1 MIYKIRVLAFLIV
14 LAFPLCAVS
23 QKQGQP
29 LVDSLLKT
37 LPQANSDMDKSRL
50 LNALSHNCYFI
61 NCSQGLKYGSQALI
75 IAQKSDLKAELADAY
90 DGIGMNFM
98 GKGDYDTAINCYNIS
113 QNIYEQLNDKK
124 MIARELGNEG
134 LVYNAQSDYPKAL
147 KYFLDAL
154 KLAEDATDKNQI
166 ALLSGYISRVYV
178 SESDFKKAMEYAT
191 RALNIHTAL
200 KDNLGM
206 GLDYGTIG
214 IVYMEMG
221 KYDSASFYDFKS
233 MDIHQKLGNNEE
245 TKNEL
250 SALGLLY
257 AKEVDY
263 GKSLDYESQALRMD
277 NELDDKDAK
286 AINLAQIGEDNLR
299 IAEDLSSKTKMDF
312 LMPMGE
318 ENGTIRYMTNAIDS
332 LDESIILCKQ
342 VGDLNTMQTAY
353 SDLSEAQSTNG
364 NYGLAREN
372 YKQYELYRDSV
383 YSEKSK
389 MRIDNLEMQ
398 RNLILKDQQIQT
410 ANMQAAKRRNLV
422 IYMLGGFAF
431 LLLILLFVIRERRRS
446 ENLLLNILP
455 AQTAKEL
462 KMKGKAAANSYTL
475 VTVMFTDFKNFTKL
489 AENMTPQELVEEIHY
504 CYSEF
509 DKILSNHNVEKI
521 KTIGDGYMA
530 AGGLPV
536 ENKTNPV
543 DTIMAALEIQRFM
556 KAEKERRVREKKVFF
571 ELRIGIN
578 TGPVVAGIVGIK
590 KFAYDIWGDTVN
602 IASRIESAGE
612 VGDVTISG
620 TTYECVKDSFNCIY
634 KGKTEAKNK
643 GMIDVYVA
651 ESRKT
656 A

>member
-1 MIYKIRVLAFLIV
+1 MINKLKILAFILWLTVPFGLI
-14 LAFPLCAVS
+14 A

-29 LVDSLLKT
+29 LVDSLLKI
-37 LPQANSDMDKSRL
+37 LSSVNSDKDKAIL
-50 LNALSHNCYFI
+50 LNTLSHNYYYI
-61 NCSQGLKYGSQALI
+61 KCSEGLKYGSQALD
-75 IAQKSDLKAELADAY
+75 IAKKSDFKEELADAY
-90 DGIGMNFM
+90 DGIGVNFM
-98 GKGDYDTAINCYNIS
+98 GKGDYDTAINCYNTS

-134 LVYNAQSDYPKAL
+134 RVYNAQSDYPKAL

-154 KLAEDATDKNQI
+154 KLAEDAGDKNEI

-178 SESDFKKAMEYAT
+178 SESDFTKAMGYAIK
-191 RALNIHTAL
+191 ALHIHQISG
-200 KDNLGM
+200 DQLGQ
-206 GLDYGTIG
+206 GLDYGILG

-221 KYDSASFYDFKS
+221 KYDSASIYDFKS

-245 TKNEL
+245 LKNVL

-257 AKEVDY
+257 AKEVNY
-263 GKSLDYESQALRMD
+263 EKSLDYESQALKMD
-277 NELDDKDAK
+277 DELDDKDAK

-299 IAEDLSSKTKMDF
+299 IAEDLSSKTKTMDF
-312 LMPMGE
+312 MMPMGQG
-318 ENGTIRYMTNAIDS
+318 ENDKMGKAIEFLNQS
-332 LDESIILCKQ
+332 VELSKE
-342 VGDLNTMQTAY
+342 VGDLNNLQLAY
-353 SDLSEAQSTNG
+353 SDLAEAQSTNG
-364 NYGLAREN
+364 NYKDARE
-372 YKQYELYRDSV
+372 YYIQYELYRDSV

-410 ANMQAAKRRNLV
+410 ANMQSARRRNMV
-422 IYMLGGFAF
+422 IYMFGGLAF

-462 KMKGKAAANSYTL
+462 KLKGKAAANSYSL

-509 DKILSNHNVEKI
+509 DKILSKHNVEKI

-530 AGGLPV
+530 AGGLPI

-543 DTIMAALEIQRFM
+543 DTIMSALEIQRFM
-556 KAEKERRVREKKVFF
+556 KTEKERRIREKKVFF

-620 TTYECVKDSFNCIY
+620 TTYECVKDNFNCIY

-643 GMIDVYVA
+643 GMIDVYVV

>member
-1 MIYKIRVLAFLIV
+1 MINKLKFLAFILWLTLPIRLI
-14 LAFPLCAVS
+14 A

-29 LVDSLLKT
+29 LVDSLLKI
-37 LPQANSDMDKSRL
+37 LPEATNNKNKAIL
-50 LNALSHNCYFI
+50 LNTLSHNYYYI
-61 NCSQGLKYGSQALI
+61 KCSEGLKYGSQALD
-75 IAQKSDLKAELADAY
+75 IAKKSDLKEELADAY
-90 DGIGMNFM
+90 DGVGMNFM
-98 GKGDYDTAINCYNIS
+98 GKGDYDTAINCYNTS

-134 LVYNAQSDYPKAL
+134 QVYNAQSDYPKAL

-154 KLAEDATDKNQI
+154 KLAEDAGDKNEI

-178 SESDFKKAMEYAT
+178 SESDFTKAMGYAIK
-191 RALNIHTAL
+191 ALHIHQASG
-200 KDNLGM
+200 DQLGL
-206 GLDYGTIG
+206 GLDYGTLG

-221 KYDSASFYDFKS
+221 KYDSASIYDFKS
-233 MDIHQKLGNNEE
+233 IDIHQKLGNNEE
-245 TKNEL
+245 LKNTL

-257 AKEVDY
+257 AKEVNY
-263 GKSLDYESQALRMD
+263 EKSLDYESQALKMD
-277 NELDDKDAK
+277 DELNDKDAK
-286 AINLAQIGEDNLR
+286 AINLEQIGEDNLR
-299 IAEDLSSKTKMDF
+299 IAEDLSSKTKTMDF
-312 LMPMGE
+312 MMPMGQG
-318 ENGTIRYMTNAIDS
+318 ENDKMGKAIDYLNQS
-332 LDESIILCKQ
+332 VKLSKE
-342 VGDLNTMQTAY
+342 VGDLNNLQLAY
-353 SDLSEAQSTNG
+353 SDLAEAQSTNG
-364 NYGLAREN
+364 NYKDARE
-372 YKQYELYRDSV
+372 YYIQYELYRDSV

-410 ANMQAAKRRNLV
+410 ANIQSARRRNLV
-422 IYMLGGFAF
+422 IYMLGGLAF
-431 LLLILLFVIRERRRS
+431 LFLILLFVIRERRRS

-462 KMKGKAAANSYTL
+462 KLKGKAAANSYTL

-509 DKILSNHNVEKI
+509 DKILSKHNVEKI

-536 ENKTNPV
+536 ENKTNPI

-556 KAEKERRVREKKVFF
+556 KAEKERRIREKKVFF

-620 TTYECVKDSFNCIY
+620 ATYECVKDNFNCTY

-643 GMIDVYVA
+643 GMIDVHVV
-651 ESRKT
+651 ESSKT

>member
-1 MIYKIRVLAFLIV
+1 MIHLKRIFVFFI
-14 LAFPLCAVS
+14 FIIPIITHS
-23 QKQGQP
+23 QNAGKTYT
-29 LVDSLLKT
+29 DSLTNLLQQT
-37 LPQANSDMDKSRL
+37 SNGQDKVVL
-50 LNALSHNCYFI
+50 LNNLSHGYYYI
-61 NCSQGLKYGSQALI
+61 KCSEGLRYGSEALA
-75 IAQKSDLKAELADAY
+75 IAQKLDLKEELADAF
-90 DGIGMNFM
+90 DGVGMNFM
-98 GKGDYDTAINCYNIS
+98 GKGDYDTALNCYNTS

-134 LVYNAQSDYPKAL
+134 LVYNAESDYPKAL

-154 KLAEDATDKNQI
+154 KLAEDGNAKDEI

-178 SESDFKKAMEYAT
+178 SESDFKKAMEYGMKG
-191 RALNIHTAL
+191 LDIHKASG
-200 KDNLGM
+200 NSLGLA
-206 GLDYGTIG
+206 LDYGTLG
-214 IVYMEMG
+214 LVYMEMG
-221 KYDSASFYDFKS
+221 KYDSALYYDLKS
-233 MDIHQKLGNNEE
+233 IDIHQKLGNSEE
-245 TKNEL
+245 IKNVL

-257 AKEVDY
+257 AKEVNY
-263 GKSLDYESQALRMD
+263 EKSLDYESQALKMD
-277 NELDDKDAK
+277 SVLDDKDAK
-286 AINLAQIGEDNLR
+286 AINLAQIGEDDLR
-299 IAEDLSSKTKMDF
+299 IAEDISGKTKTMDF
-312 LMPMGE
+312 MMPMGQG
-318 ENGTIRYMTNAIDS
+318 ENDKMGKAIDY
-332 LDESIILCKQ
+332 LDQSVTLSKE
-342 VGDLNTMQTAY
+342 VGDLNTLQLAY
-353 SDLSEAQSTNG
+353 SDLAEAQSTNG
-364 NYGLAREN
+364 NYKDARE
-372 YKQYELYRDSV
+372 YYTQYELFRDSV
-383 YSEKSK
+383 YSEKSQ
-389 MRIDNLEMQ
+389 MRIANLEMQ

-410 ANMQAAKRRNLV
+410 ANMQSARRRNMV
-422 IYMLGGFAF
+422 IYMLGGFG
-431 LLLILLFVIRERRRS
+431 LLLLVLLLVIRERRRS

-455 AQTAKEL
+455 AQTAREL
-462 KMKGKAAANSYTL
+462 KLKGKAAANSYTL

-509 DKILSNHNVEKI
+509 DKILSRHNVEKI

-543 DTIMAALEIQRFM
+543 DTIMAALEIQQFM
-556 KAEKERRVREKKVFF
+556 KTEKERRIREKKVFF

-620 TTYECVKDSFNCIY
+620 TTHECVKEDFNCIY

-643 GMIDVYVA
+643 GMIDVYIV
-651 ESRKT
+651 ESRKSSL

>member
-1 MIYKIRVLAFLIV
+1 M
-14 LAFPLCAVS
+14 
-23 QKQGQP
+23 
-29 LVDSLLKT
+29 
-37 LPQANSDMDKSRL
+37 
-50 LNALSHNCYFI
+50 
-61 NCSQGLKYGSQALI
+61 
-75 IAQKSDLKAELADAY
+75 
-90 DGIGMNFM
+90 
-98 GKGDYDTAINCYNIS
+98 
-113 QNIYEQLNDKK
+113 
-124 MIARELGNEG
+124 
-134 LVYNAQSDYPKAL
+134 

-154 KLAEDATDKNQI
+154 KLAEDVNDKNEI

-178 SESDFKKAMEYAT
+178 SESDFKKALEYAMK
-191 RALNIHTAL
+191 ALNFHKESKDKLGLAL
-200 KDNLGM
+200 DF
-206 GLDYGTIG
+206 GTLG

-221 KYDSASFYDFKS
+221 KNDSALYYDTAS
-233 MDIHQKLGNNEE
+233 MSIHEKLGNKEE

-257 AKEVDY
+257 AKEVNY
-263 GKSLDYESQALRMD
+263 GKSLDYEAQALKMD
-277 NELDDKDAK
+277 EELDDKDSK
-286 AINLAQIGEDNLR
+286 AINLAQTGEDNLR
-299 IAEDLSSKTKMDF
+299 MAEDLSGKMKMDN
-312 LMPMGE
+312 LMPMGQ
-318 ENGTIRYMTNAIDS
+318 NGLTGLAEAINS
-332 LDESIILCKQ
+332 LNESIILCRQ
-342 VGDLNTMQTAY
+342 TGDLNTMQTAY

-364 NYGLAREN
+364 NYGLARE
-372 YKQYELYRDSV
+372 YYRQYELYRDSV

-422 IYMLGGFAF
+422 IYLLGGFAF
-431 LLLILLFVIRERRRS
+431 LFLILLFVIRERRRS

-462 KMKGKAAANSYTL
+462 KIKGKAKANSYTL

-509 DKILSNHNVEKI
+509 DKILSKHNVEKI

-556 KAEKERRVREKKVFF
+556 KKEKEKRILEKKVFF

-612 VGDVTISG
+612 VGNVSISG
-620 TTYECVKDSFNCIY
+620 ATYECVKDTFNCIY

-643 GMIDVYVA
+643 GMIDIYVA
-651 ESRKT
+651 ENPKT
-656 A
+656 T